1 MLYERTSRRRQEIL
15 ATAFELVQCW
25 EHEIRGRVLLESPEN
40 KTETFPH
47 AIVIDF
53 EYELDTSRRRQVAKD
68 LLFKNEHVPVSVSL
82 VETLDRG
89 PTHISSK
96 DPELVSRF
104 WEELERQAAVIRE
117 EMIDRLPNGLEFL
130 LGQQQKLI
138 KQWCVQVPVLGF

>member
-1 MLYERTSRRRQEIL
+1 M
-15 ATAFELVQCW
+15 
-25 EHEIRGRVLLESPEN
+25 
-40 KTETFPH
+40 
-47 AIVIDF
+47 
-53 EYELDTSRRRQVAKD
+53 AKD